1 MAVKS
6 CLFSLCRLYPTS
18 YTNIVIP
25 LFACYICF
33 KRSVMAVKEMK
44 ERQMQSKATLANI
57 ELKED
62 GQSSDTLHIRA
73 YALAFGN
80 VDSWGDIIAQGAV
93 DDFLKS
99 EDYSRMALCYQHDMR
114 EVIGVITDAGVDEK
128 GMWIEADVLPTT
140 TGKDVQTL
148 IRAGA
153 VKEFSIGYYADEY
166 HFEKRD
172 GFMQEIRILDAITIV
187 EVSPVTR
194 AANEKAVLIDA
205 KNDNQ
210 NEPVKEEKSNP
221 IIEESMEKEIME
233 MKQSA
238 EAAQKALEAT
248 QAELKSAKEVAEKQ
262 ATEINNLD
270 ESVKAQQKTI
280 DELRKMINE
289 APKTY
294 RKAMRDALESKK
306 AEIAEFI
313 KDGKGSFT
321 VEFKLGTT
329 SLTPA
334 GNNYVSYGVQQD
346 QTIHAVPVLG
356 NAFLLAFGTKAM
368 DGARIAWIEASTTK
382 NVGYVEELAENTN
395 KSDVAF
401 IEKQRRAAKIATYME
416 ISSEV
421 ENWFEALYDFCV
433 NEGERLIMSDL
444 DGKVWNGDGSDASNP
459 THIYGV
465 KGVATAFAK
474 LGTYKNAHEG
484 DVIMDAVAQIRKA
497 GFAANVAIVSYA
509 TEATLK
515 GLKDQSGNY
524 IYDKAKAAIGQ
535 VTIVPSDKL
544 EDGEMLIADTSCVEI
559 FLANF
564 YELEFSRKASHDAWR
579 VDFRRRGQVKV
590 AGPKAK
596 GLVYVADKATAIEA
610 IKA

>member
-1 MAVKS
+1 MESK
-6 CLFSLCRLYPTS
+6 
-18 YTNIVIP
+18 N
-25 LFACYICF
+25 
-33 KRSVMAVKEMK
+33 KRDK
-44 ERQMQSKATLANI
+44 QMQSKAALASI
-57 ELKED
+57 EWKES
-62 GQSSDTLHIRA
+62 GQSADTLHIKA

-80 VDSWGDIIAQGAV
+80 VDSWGDIIAEGAV
-93 DDFLKS
+93 DKFLKS
-99 EDYSRMALCYQHDMR
+99 ADFSRMSLCYQHDTR

-166 HFEKRD
+166 HYEKREEY
-172 GFMQEIRILDAITIV
+172 QYEIRVLDAITIV

-194 AANEKAVLIDA
+194 AANENAVLIDA
-205 KNDNQ
+205 KNERGNI
-210 NEPVKEEKSNP
+210 NP
-221 IIEESMEKEIME
+221 IKQDNMPEKEIME
-233 MKQSA
+233 LKQSMETA
-238 EAAQKALEAT
+238 QQEAKAAKDAANAAQKALETA
-248 QAELKSAKEVAEKQ
+248 QAELKEAKDTAAKQ
-262 ATEINNLD
+262 AGEINNLD
-270 ESVKAQQKTI
+270 ESVKAHQKTI

-306 AEIAEFI
+306 AEIAAFI

-321 VEFKLGTT
+321 VEFKLATT

-334 GNNYVSYGVQQD
+334 GTNYVSYGVQQD

-368 DGARIAWIEASTTK
+368 DGARIAWVEASTTK

-395 KSDVAF
+395 KSEVAF

-444 DGKVWNGDGSDASNP
+444 DGKVWDGDGSDATNP
-459 THIYGV
+459 THIYGL
-465 KGVATAFAK
+465 KGVATAFNK
-474 LGTYKNAHEG
+474 LGTYANAHEG

-515 GLKDQSGNY
+515 GLKDASGNY
-524 IYDKAKAAIGQ
+524 IYDKVKGMIGQ
-535 VTIVPSDKL
+535 VTVIPSDKL
-544 EDGEMLIADTSCVEI
+544 EDDEMLIADTSCVEI

-590 AGPKAK
+590 SGPKAK

>member
-1 MAVKS
+1 MIFRV
-6 CLFSLCRLYPTS
+6 Y
-18 YTNIVIP
+18 
-25 LFACYICF
+25 ACYICF

-57 ELKED
+57 EFKED
-62 GQSSDTLHIRA
+62 GQSSDILHIRA

-80 VDSWGDIIAQGAV
+80 VDSWGDIIAEGAV

-210 NEPVKEEKSNP
+210 TEPVKEDKKENP
-221 IIEESMEKEIME
+221 INEESMEKEIME

-334 GNNYVSYGVQQD
+334 GNNFVSYGVQQD

-368 DGARIAWIEASTTK
+368 DGARIAWVEASTTK

-444 DGKVWNGDGSDASNP
+444 DGKVWDGDGSDASNP

-465 KGVATAFAK
+465 KGAATAFAK
-474 LGTYKNAHEG
+474 LGTYANAHEG

-497 GFAANVAIVSYA
+497 GFAANVAIVSYG

-515 GLKDQSGNY
+515 GLKDASGNY

>member
-1 MAVKS
+1 MADNSNKVK
-6 CLFSLCRLYPTS
+6 
-18 YTNIVIP
+18 
-25 LFACYICF
+25 
-33 KRSVMAVKEMK
+33 
-44 ERQMQSKATLANI
+44 QMQSKAVLASI
-57 ELKED
+57 EVKEAGENPD
-62 GQSSDTLHIRA
+62 VLHIKA

-80 VDSWGDIIAQGAV
+80 VDSWGDIIANGAV
-93 DDFLKS
+93 DKFLKS
-99 EDYSRMALCYQHDMR
+99 EDYGRMALCYQHDQR
-114 EVIGVITDAGVDEK
+114 EVIGVITGAGVDEK

-153 VKEFSIGYYADEY
+153 IKEFSIGYYADEY
-166 HFEKRD
+166 HYEKREGYAYD
-172 GFMQEIRILDAITIV
+172 IRILDAITIV

-194 AANEKAVLIDA
+194 AANDKAVLIDA
-205 KNDNQ
+205 KN
-210 NEPVKEEKSNP
+210 EEGKNNNP
-221 IIEESMEKEIME
+221 INEVKMEQEI
-233 MKQSA
+233 KN
-238 EAAQKALEAT
+238 L
-248 QAELKSAKEVAEKQ
+248 QAELKSAQAEAKAAKDAADAMKADLKSAQETAEKQ
-262 ATEINNLD
+262 AGEINNLD

-294 RKAMRDALESKK
+294 RQAMREALESKK

-321 VEFKLGTT
+321 VEFKLATT

-334 GNNYVSYGVQQD
+334 GTSYVSYGVQQD

-368 DGARIAWIEASTTK
+368 DGARIAWVEASTTK

-395 KSDVAF
+395 KSEVAF

-444 DGKVWNGDGSDASNP
+444 DEKVWKGDGSDATNP

-474 LGTYKNAHEG
+474 LGTYANAHEG
-484 DVIMDAVAQIRKA
+484 DVILDAVAQIRKA
-497 GFAANVAIVSYA
+497 GFAANVAIVSYG

-515 GLKDQSGNY
+515 GLKNASGDY

-544 EDGEMLIADTSCVEI
+544 GDAEMLIADTSCVEI

-590 AGPKAK
+590 TGPKAK
-596 GLVYVADKATAIEA
+596 GIVYVADKATAVEA
-610 IKA
+610 ITKA

>member
-1 MAVKS
+1 MERKS
-6 CLFSLCRLYPTS
+6 K
-18 YTNIVIP
+18 ND
-25 LFACYICF
+25 
-33 KRSVMAVKEMK
+33 
-44 ERQMQSKATLANI
+44 RQMQNKATLASI
-57 ELKED
+57 EVKES
-62 GQSSDTLHIRA
+62 GNADTLHIKA

-80 VDSWGDIIAQGAV
+80 VDSWGDIIAPGAV
-93 DDFLKS
+93 DGFLKS
-99 EDYSRMALCYQHDMR
+99 EDYARMALCYQHDTR

-148 IRAGA
+148 IKAGA
-153 VKEFSIGYYADEY
+153 IKEFSIGYYADEY
-166 HFEKRD
+166 HYEKRK
-172 GFMQEIRILDAITIV
+172 GYMQEIRILDAITIV

-205 KNDNQ
+205 KNDN
-210 NEPVKEEKSNP
+210 KSNP
-221 IIEESMEKEIME
+221 IIEAKMEQEI
-233 MKQSA
+233 KN
-238 EAAQKALEAT
+238 L
-248 QAELKSAKEVAEKQ
+248 QAELKSAQAEAKAAKAAADAMKADLESAQKTAEKQ
-262 ATEINNLD
+262 AGEINNLD
-270 ESVKAQQKTI
+270 ESIKAQQETI
-280 DELRKMINE
+280 EGLRKMINE

-321 VEFKLGTT
+321 VEFKLATT

-334 GNNYVSYGVQQD
+334 VTNYVSYGVQQD

-368 DGARIAWIEASTTK
+368 DGARLAWVEASTTK

-395 KSDVAF
+395 KSEVAF

-421 ENWFEALYDFCV
+421 ENWFETLYDFCV
-433 NEGERLIMSDL
+433 NEGERLILSDL
-444 DGKVWNGDGSDASNP
+444 DEKVWKGDGSDGTNP
-459 THIYGV
+459 THIYGI
-465 KGVATAFAK
+465 KQAATAFAK
-474 LGTYKNAHEG
+474 LGTYANAHEG
-484 DVIMDAVAQIRKA
+484 DVIIDAVAQIRKA
-497 GFAANVAIVSYA
+497 GYAANVAVVSYA

-515 GLKDQSGNY
+515 GLKNTAGDY
-524 IYDKAKAAIGQ
+524 IYDAAKAKIGQ
-535 VTIVPSDKL
+535 VTIIPSDKL
-544 EDGEMLIADTSCVEI
+544 NDDEILVADNTCVEI

-579 VDFRRRGQVKV
+579 VDFRRRGQVKI
-590 AGPKAK
+590 ATPKAK
-596 GLVYVADKATAIEA
+596 GIVYVADKATAVEA
-610 IKA
+610 ITKA

>member
-1 MAVKS
+1 MIFRV
-6 CLFSLCRLYPTS
+6 Y
-18 YTNIVIP
+18 
-25 LFACYICF
+25 ACYICF
-33 KRSVMAVKEMK
+33 KRSVMAVKDMK

-62 GQSSDTLHIRA
+62 GQSSDILHIRA

-172 GFMQEIRILDAITIV
+172 GFMQEIRILDRITIV

-210 NEPVKEEKSNP
+210 AEPVKEDKKENP
-221 IIEESMEKEIME
+221 INEESMEKEIME

-280 DELRKMINE
+280 DELRKMISE

-294 RKAMRDALESKK
+294 RKAMRDALETKK

-313 KDGKGSFT
+313 KDGKGSFI

-356 NAFLLAFGTKAM
+356 DAFLLAFGTKPM
-368 DGARIAWIEASTTK
+368 NGARIAWVEASTTK
-382 NVGYVEELAENTN
+382 NVGYVEELAENAN
-395 KSDVAF
+395 KSEVAF
-401 IEKQRRAAKIATYME
+401 IEKQRRASKIGTYME

-433 NEGERLIMSDL
+433 DEGERLIMSDL

-465 KGVATAFAK
+465 KGAATAFAK

-484 DVIMDAVAQIRKA
+484 DVILDAVAQIRKA
-497 GFAANVAIVSYA
+497 GYAANVAIVSYA
-509 TEATLK
+509 TETTLK
-515 GLKDQSGNY
+515 GLKDSSDNY
-524 IYDKAKAAIGQ
+524 IYDKVKGAIGQ
-535 VTIVPSDKL
+535 VTVIPTDKL
-544 EDGEMLIADTSCVEI
+544 GDEEMLIADTSCVEI

-590 AGPKAK
+590 TGPKAK

>member
-1 MAVKS
+1 MRVIFASNPVFMAVKD
-6 CLFSLCRLYPTS
+6 
-18 YTNIVIP
+18 
-25 LFACYICF
+25 
-33 KRSVMAVKEMK
+33 MK

-62 GQSSDTLHIRA
+62 GQSSDILHIRA

-99 EDYSRMALCYQHDMR
+99 EDYGRMALCYQHDIR

-210 NEPVKEEKSNP
+210 TEPVKEDKKENP
-221 IIEESMEKEIME
+221 INEESMEKEIME

-280 DELRKMINE
+280 DELRKMISE

-294 RKAMRDALESKK
+294 RKAMRDALETKR

-334 GNNYVSYGVQQD
+334 GNNFVSYGVQQD

-368 DGARIAWIEASTTK
+368 DGARIAWVEASTTK
-382 NVGYVEELAENTN
+382 NVGYVEELAENAN
-395 KSDVAF
+395 KTEVAF

-444 DGKVWNGDGSDASNP
+444 DGKVWDGDGSDASNP

-465 KGVATAFAK
+465 KSAATAFAK
-474 LGTYKNAHEG
+474 LGTYANATEA
-484 DVIMDAVAQIRKA
+484 DVIIDAVAQIRKA

-509 TEATLK
+509 TEANLK
-515 GLKDQSGNY
+515 GLKDASGNY

-544 EDGEMLIADTSCVEI
+544 GDAEMLIADTSCVEI

-596 GLVYVADKATAIEA
+596 GLVYVANKATAIEA
-610 IKA
+610 ITNA

>member
-1 MAVKS
+1 MRVIFASNPVFMAVKD
-6 CLFSLCRLYPTS
+6 
-18 YTNIVIP
+18 
-25 LFACYICF
+25 
-33 KRSVMAVKEMK
+33 MK

-62 GQSSDTLHIRA
+62 GQSSDILHIRA

-80 VDSWGDIIAQGAV
+80 VDSWGDIIAHGAV

-172 GFMQEIRILDAITIV
+172 GFMQEIRILDRITIV

-194 AANEKAVLIDA
+194 AANDKAVLIDA

-210 NEPVKEEKSNP
+210 AEPVKEDKKVNP
-221 IIEESMEKEIME
+221 INEESMEKEIME

-294 RKAMRDALESKK
+294 RKAMRDALETKK

-334 GNNYVSYGVQQD
+334 GNNFVSYGVQQD
-346 QTIHAVPVLG
+346 QNIHAVPVLG

-368 DGARIAWIEASTTK
+368 DGARIAWVEASTTK

-395 KSDVAF
+395 KSEVAF

-433 NEGERLIMSDL
+433 NEGERLILSDL
-444 DGKVWNGDGSDASNP
+444 DGKVWDGDGSDASNP

-465 KGVATAFAK
+465 KGAATAFAK
-474 LGTYKNAHEG
+474 LGTYANATEA

-544 EDGEMLIADTSCVEI
+544 SNDEMLIADTSCVEI

-596 GLVYVADKATAIEA
+596 GLVYVADKATAMEA

>member
-1 MAVKS
+1 MSISKGA
-6 CLFSLCRLYPTS
+6 R
-18 YTNIVIP
+18 
-25 LFACYICF
+25 YICY
-33 KRSVMAVKEMK
+33 KRKNM
-44 ERQMQSKATLANI
+44 ERNDKKDKQMQSKAVLASI
-57 ELKED
+57 ETK
-62 GQSSDTLHIRA
+62 DTGNDDVLHIRA

-80 VDSWGDIIAQGAV
+80 VDSWGDIVAEGAV

-99 EDYSRMALCYQHDMR
+99 ENFSRMALCYQHDQR
-114 EVIGVITDAGVDEK
+114 EVIGVITDAGVDAK

-148 IRAGA
+148 IRAEA
-153 VKEFSIGYYADEY
+153 VKEFSIGYYADRY
-166 HFEKRD
+166 HYEKRD
-172 GFMQEIRILDAITIV
+172 GYAYEIRVLDAITIV

-194 AANEKAVLIDA
+194 AANPQAVLIDA
-205 KNDNQ
+205 KNEAQ
-210 NEPVKEEKSNP
+210 VNEESKEENNINP
-221 IIEESMEKEIME
+221 IKEDNMEKEIME
-233 MKQSA
+233 MKQQADAAQKSL
-238 EAAQKALEAT
+238 EAAQAD
-248 QAELKSAKEVAEKQ
+248 LKTAKETAEKQ
-262 ATEINNLD
+262 AQEINNLD

-294 RKAMRDALESKK
+294 RKAMREALESKK

-321 VEFKLGTT
+321 VEFKLATT

-334 GNNYVSYGVQQD
+334 GTNYVSYGVQQD

-368 DGARIAWIEASTTK
+368 DGARIAWVEASTNK

-395 KSDVAF
+395 KSEVTF

-433 NEGERLIMSDL
+433 NEGERLILSDL
-444 DGKVWNGDGSDASNP
+444 DAKVWEGDGNDTTNP

-474 LGTYKNAHEG
+474 LGTYVNATEA
-484 DVIMDAVAQIRKA
+484 DVILDAVAQIRKA
-497 GFAANVAIVSYA
+497 GYAANVAIVSYA
-509 TEATLK
+509 TEAALK
-515 GLKDQSGNY
+515 GLKDTAGNY

-535 VTIVPSDKL
+535 VTILPSDKM
-544 EDGEMLIADTSCVEI
+544 EDAEILVADTTCVEI

-596 GLVYVADKATAIEA
+596 GLVYVADKQTAIEA

>member
-1 MAVKS
+1 
-6 CLFSLCRLYPTS
+6 
-18 YTNIVIP
+18 
-25 LFACYICF
+25 
-33 KRSVMAVKEMK
+33 MAVKEMK
-44 ERQMQSKATLANI
+44 ERMMQNKATLASI

-62 GQSSDTLHIRA
+62 GQQSDVLHIRA

-80 VDSWGDIIAQGAV
+80 VDSWGDIIAEGAV
-93 DDFLKS
+93 DAFLKS
-99 EDYSRMALCYQHDMR
+99 EDFSRMALCYQHDIR
-114 EVIGVITDAGVDEK
+114 EVIGVITDAGVDGK

-166 HFEKRD
+166 HYEKRE
-172 GFMQEIRILDAITIV
+172 GFMQDIRILEAITIV

-194 AANEKAVLIDA
+194 AANDKAVLIDA
-205 KNDNQ
+205 KNEGTEQTAEVKDEVQ
-210 NEPVKEEKSNP
+210 EDAPEIKEENHLNSEN
-221 IIEESMEKEIME
+221 MENME
-233 MKQSA
+233 MKQ
-238 EAAQKALEAT
+238 ALEAT

-280 DELRKMINE
+280 EELRKMINE

-334 GNNYVSYGVQQD
+334 GNNFVSYGAQQD
-346 QTIHAVPVLG
+346 QNIHAVPVLG

-368 DGARIAWIEASTTK
+368 DGARIAWVEASTTK

-395 KSDVAF
+395 KSEVAF

-444 DGKVWNGDGSDASNP
+444 DGKVWNGDGSDAVNP

-465 KGVATAFAK
+465 KGAATAFAK
-474 LGTYKNAHEG
+474 LGTYNNANEA
-484 DVIMDAVAQIRKA
+484 DVIIDAVAQIRKA
-497 GFAANVAIVSYA
+497 GFAANVAIVSYG
-509 TEATLK
+509 TEANLK
-515 GLKDQSGNY
+515 GLKDSSGNY

>member
-1 MAVKS
+1 MRVIFVKNRYMERKS
-6 CLFSLCRLYPTS
+6 NRD
-18 YTNIVIP
+18 
-25 LFACYICF
+25 
-33 KRSVMAVKEMK
+33 KE
-44 ERQMQSKATLANI
+44 MQSKASLANI
-57 ELKED
+57 EVKASGDD
-62 GQSSDTLHIRA
+62 GILHIKA

-80 VDSWGDIIAQGAV
+80 VDSWGDIIAEGAV
-93 DDFLKS
+93 DAFLKS
-99 EDYSRMALCYQHDMR
+99 DDYGRMALCYQHDTR
-114 EVIGVITDAGVDEK
+114 EVIGVITGAGVDEK

-153 VKEFSIGYYADEY
+153 VKEFSIGYYADRY
-166 HFEKRD
+166 HYERRD
-172 GFMQEIRILDAITIV
+172 GYAQEIRILDEITIV

-194 AANEKAVLIDA
+194 AANDKAVLIDA
-205 KNDNQ
+205 KNEN
-210 NEPVKEEKSNP
+210 NNP
-221 IIEESMEKEIME
+221 IKQESMPEKDIME
-233 MKQSA
+233 LKQSA
-238 EAAQKALEAT
+238 EAAQSEAKAAKAAADAAQKALETAQT
-248 QAELKSAKEVAEKQ
+248 EIKEAKDTAEKQ
-262 ATEINNLD
+262 AVEIDNLD
-270 ESVKAQQKTI
+270 KSVKAQQKTI
-280 DELRKMINE
+280 DDLRKMINE

-294 RKAMRDALESKK
+294 RKAMREALESKK

-321 VEFKLGTT
+321 VEFKLATT

-334 GNNYVSYGVQQD
+334 ATNFVSYGVQQD
-346 QTIHAVPVLG
+346 QAIHAVPVLG
-356 NAFLLAFGTKAM
+356 NAFLLAFGTKTM

-395 KSDVAF
+395 KSEVAF

-444 DGKVWNGDGSDASNP
+444 DEKVWTGDGSDGTNP

-474 LGTYKNAHEG
+474 LGTYANAHEG
-484 DVIMDAVAQIRKA
+484 DVILDAVAQIRKA
-497 GFAANVAIVSYA
+497 GFAANVAIVSYG
-509 TEATLK
+509 TEAVLK
-515 GLKDQSGNY
+515 GLKDTTGNY
-524 IYDKAKAAIGQ
+524 IYDKAKGAIGQ
-535 VTIVPSDKL
+535 VTIIPSDKL
-544 EDGEMLIADTSCVEI
+544 GDAEILVADTSCVEI

-590 AGPKAK
+590 ATPKAK
-596 GLVYVADKATAIEA
+596 GIVYVANKATAIEA
-610 IKA
+610 ITKA